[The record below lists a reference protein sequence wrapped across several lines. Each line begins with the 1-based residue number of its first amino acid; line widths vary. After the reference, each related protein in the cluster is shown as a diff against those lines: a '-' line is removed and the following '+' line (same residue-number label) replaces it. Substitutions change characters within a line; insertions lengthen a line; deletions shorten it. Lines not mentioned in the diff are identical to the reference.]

1 MSNTNQDQL
10 KLITDLTNVHAGQYL
25 ALVDKGSLK
34 IVQVQESN
42 VADSYSLEPV
52 DIENITLDLSDN
64 YELLQTLVQ
73 NATAEKMDISNLII
87 KWLKDYPTISKNLA
101 EAQNVANEKDK
112 ELNAD
117 AEQIQ
122 TLESKNQQ
130 LEKELADLKQAK
142 SNESD
147 TKSDDQPTKDESSTT
162 VASDQSANKD

>member
-10 KLITDLTNVHAGQYL
+10 KLITDLANVHAGQYL

-101 EAQNVANEKDK
+101 EAQNLANEKDK